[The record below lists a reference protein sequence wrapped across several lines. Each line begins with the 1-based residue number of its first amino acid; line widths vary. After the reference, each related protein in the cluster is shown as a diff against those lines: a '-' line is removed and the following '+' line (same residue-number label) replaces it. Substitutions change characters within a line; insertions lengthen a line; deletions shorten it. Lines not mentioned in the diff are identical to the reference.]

1 LDTLFYQIDP
11 RGHKNL
17 KGLIT
22 SNEIESIIIIII
34 IIKSLPTKNRTGPVG
49 YNTNFLQTLKE
60 ELM

>member
-1 LDTLFYQIDP
+1 LDTLFYQVDP
-11 RGHKNL
+11 QRNKNL

-22 SNEIESIIIIII
+22 SNEIESIIIIL
-34 IIKSLPTKNRTGPVG
+34 KSLPTKNRTGPVG

>member
-22 SNEIESIIIIII
+22 SNEIESIIIIL
-34 IIKSLPTKNRTGPVG
+34 KSLPTKNRTGPVG